1 MKKTTPQPA
10 KPEFQKT
17 DVPCLYRYSSNG
29 VYYALVKHEGK
40 QKRSSL
46 ATTDKAEAK
55 RKLSDFQRGL
65 GKVDASQGRIT
76 LRELCAKYL
85 ATVQNQADATTYRKK
100 HIVERLLADFPRGA
114 DCQVGKIKQSDL
126 EAWLAGY
133 GFGYAS
139 HALHVSLVKALFELA
154 VNDKMLAES
163 PAVKIRPKKLV
174 KPIRITPSF
183 DDFKAI
189 IADVRNQ
196 KFNADAEDSAD
207 FLEFLG
213 LVGVWQA
220 EAAGIQRHHVNLRT
234 KQLAFFRHKKTPP
247 YTVPIYPQAEAL
259 VAKLVR
265 KPGMKQED
273 SLFPIK
279 DAKKALAAACARL
292 NLPAYSQRAL
302 RRMFITRCIEL
313 NVDVKVIANWQG
325 HQDGGKLI
333 LGTYSHVRNVH
344 AEEMAKK
351 LAVDQLPSPVSNA
364 SAPTTGN
371 TRRRVNLGLG
381 HGR

>member
-1 MKKTTPQPA
+1 MRTATPQA
-10 KPEFQKT
+10 EKPEFQKT

-40 QKRSSL
+40 QKRASL
-46 ATTDKAEAK
+46 ETTDKAEAK
-55 RKLSDFQRGL
+55 RKLAEFQRNL
-65 GKVDASQGRIT
+65 GKVDTSQGRIT

-85 ATVQNQADATTYRKK
+85 ATVQNQAKATIYRKE

-133 GFGYAS
+133 EFGHSS
-139 HALHVSLVKALFELA
+139 HLLYLLFDMA
-154 VNDKMLAES
+154 VNDKMISDS
-163 PAVKIRPKKLV
+163 PAAKIRPLKAV

-183 DDFKAI
+183 DDFQAI
-189 IADVRNQ
+189 IAEVRKQ
-196 KFNADAEDSAD
+196 KFNAEAEDSAD

-213 LVGVWQA
+213 LIGVGQA
-220 EAAGIQRHHVNLRT
+220 EAAGIQRQHVNVAK
-234 KQLAFFRHKKTPP
+234 KQLTFFRHKTKTP

-259 VAKLVR
+259 VAKLIS
-265 KPGMKQED
+265 KPGMKQD
-273 SLFPIK
+273 DTLFRIK

-292 NLPAYSQRAL
+292 KFPAYSQRAF

-313 NVDVKVIANWQG
+313 GVDVKVIASWQG

-351 LAVDQLPSPVSNA
+351 LATEHPA
-364 SAPTTGN
+364 APPPGKSE
-371 TRRRVNLGLG
+371 RQRRVNLVPTPI
-381 HGR
+381 